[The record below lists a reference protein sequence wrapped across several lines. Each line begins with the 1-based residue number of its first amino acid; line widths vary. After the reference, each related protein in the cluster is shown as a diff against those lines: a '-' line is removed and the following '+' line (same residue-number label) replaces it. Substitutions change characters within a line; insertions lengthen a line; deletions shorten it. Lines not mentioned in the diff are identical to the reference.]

1 MTTVAAI
8 VEFLYRD
15 YKTPVDYIMLNFN
28 KNKENIKAIITGNSH
43 TDAIGTPDIFED
55 INSTINL
62 SMGGQDLYHILLL
75 LEKCIPESPR
85 LKLVILGLDYDM
97 AGYNFAKEKQEW
109 KDRYYYP
116 WNKNIYDRSF
126 GNIIM
131 AESGFMRSNR
141 DLSYLF
147 SSQEANQ
154 NPSFIPPVAA
164 GNNEHVCRKRAL
176 EHSVIKFS
184 RDLAEENLYY
194 LKRISEICKNH
205 NVTLLFVNT
214 PKSTC
219 YTNNYHPEVIKFSS
233 QKYKTFSL
241 QHNIVY
247 LDLFSDTCFTENDF
261 IDFDHLNKQGVDK
274 LLSRIRVVLNI
285 NNANDKAVYNKE

>member
-1 MTTVAAI
+1 
-8 VEFLYRD
+8 
-15 YKTPVDYIMLNFN
+15 MLNFN
-28 KNKENIKAIITGNSH
+28 KNKEKIKAIITGNSH
-43 TDAIGTPDIFED
+43 TEAIGAPDILEGT
-55 INSTINL
+55 NSTFNL

-131 AESGFMRSNR
+131 AKSDFMRSNR

-147 SSQEANQ
+147 SSQEIDS
-154 NPSFIPPVAA
+154 NPTFIPPVAA
-164 GNNEHVCRKRAL
+164 ENNEYICRKRAL
-176 EHSVIKFS
+176 EHSVIKFN
-184 RDLAEENLYY
+184 RNLAEENLNY
-194 LKRISEICKNH
+194 LIRILEICRNY
-205 NVTLLFVNT
+205 NVTLLMVNT

-219 YTNNYHPEVIKFSS
+219 YTNNYNPGVIEFSS
-233 QKYKTFSL
+233 QKYTTFSL
-241 QHNIVY
+241 LHNIAY

-261 IDFDHLNKQGVDK
+261 IDFDHLNQQGVDK

-285 NNANDKAVYNKE
+285 NNAND